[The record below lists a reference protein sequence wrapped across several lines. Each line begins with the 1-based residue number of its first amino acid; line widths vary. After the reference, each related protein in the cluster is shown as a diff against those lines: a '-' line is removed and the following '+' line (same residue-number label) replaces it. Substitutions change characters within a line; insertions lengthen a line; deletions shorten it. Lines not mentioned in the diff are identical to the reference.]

1 MFVFNFKLVIF
12 VICSVFNSVIIF
24 KCFFNELSIGIF
36 VGSINLD
43 AKQFSICN
51 DQFHISESQKAKEEK
66 SLESILKNQP
76 ENIECMLKLASVYL
90 RTDKVSQAFDL
101 ITQAYTS
108 NPKFVKNAKIS
119 KILDLALR
127 LSRLKIRA
135 NEERSYTLWNE
146 LGEIYFEMG
155 IFRESANAYEHSLKL
170 NDAQKNMKILLAI
183 CYGHFYEYESSK
195 RVFAEVLSKDSY
207 SFYANYYYSKLL
219 KNVLREKGWKPYM
232 LLSKFIIEN
241 QNPKFKSEDEK
252 DFFVGDIEHEL
263 AN

>member
-1 MFVFNFKLVIF
+1 M
-12 VICSVFNSVIIF
+12 
-24 KCFFNELSIGIF
+24 
-36 VGSINLD
+36 
-43 AKQFSICN
+43 
-51 DQFHISESQKAKEEK
+51 
-66 SLESILKNQP
+66 
-76 ENIECMLKLASVYL
+76 
-90 RTDKVSQAFDL
+90 
-101 ITQAYTS
+101 
-108 NPKFVKNAKIS
+108 
-119 KILDLALR
+119 
-127 LSRLKIRA
+127 
-135 NEERSYTLWNE
+135 
-146 LGEIYFEMG
+146 
-155 IFRESANAYEHSLKL
+155 KL